1 MSAAESRAVAVDP
14 ATIATTDDHDPALQH
29 HFHDMQQQYTAAS
42 LGMWLFLV
50 TEVMF
55 FGGVFAAYFVYRS
68 RFPEGFVDASHHLDI
83 WLGGINT
90 VVLIFS
96 SVTMALAVHAA
107 QLSRR
112 RALVLFLIATLV
124 LGGIF
129 LTIKFVE
136 YGHKF
141 EEGYVPGASFQ
152 YEGPLASAAEL
163 FFLFYFTM
171 TGIHALHMIIG
182 IGVILVLL
190 LPAWRGV
197 YSARYF
203 APVEAFGLYWH
214 FVDIVWIFLFPL
226 LYLFGHSAH

>member
-1 MSAAESRAVAVDP
+1 
-14 ATIATTDDHDPALQH
+14 
-29 HFHDMQQQYTAAS
+29 
-42 LGMWLFLV
+42 MWLFLV

-55 FGGVFAAYFVYRS
+55 FGGVFAAYFVYRG
-68 RFPEGFVDASHHLDI
+68 RFAEGFADASHHLDV

-96 SVTMALAVHAA
+96 SLTMAMAVHAA

-112 RALVLFLIATLV
+112 RALVFFLIATLL
-124 LGGIF
+124 LGGVF

-152 YEGPLASAAEL
+152 YEGPLANAAEM
-163 FFLFYFTM
+163 FFVFYFTM
-171 TGIHALHMIIG
+171 TGIHALHMVIG
-182 IGVILVLL
+182 MGVILALL
-190 LPAWRGV
+190 VPARRGV

-203 APVEAFGLYWH
+203 APIEAFGLYWH